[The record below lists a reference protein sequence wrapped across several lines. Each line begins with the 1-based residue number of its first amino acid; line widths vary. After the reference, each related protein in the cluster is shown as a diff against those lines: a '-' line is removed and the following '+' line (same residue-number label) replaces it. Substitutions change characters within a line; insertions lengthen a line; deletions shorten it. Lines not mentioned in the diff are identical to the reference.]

1 MPSIINNEPCYIYHV
16 RDYQEHSLFL
26 ETITLN
32 YGPIT
37 VLARGAKRARSPLQG
52 VLQPFVPLRISIKQS
67 QSGDLFYLTDYAFC
81 GEGYN
86 FKMPEYFCGL
96 YLNELLHYLYRS
108 GDADGNL
115 NVFASYLQCLEAI
128 DHHERIELNLR
139 LFELTLLKAIGYAVP
154 VCDDGGAPLKRNE
167 PYRYCFGVGFIQFDQ
182 EMIALLN
189 EITAS
194 SPQRFGGG
202 GGGGDGAEDSTEAT
216 ASAPDSSA
224 DDDSALLF
232 AKSKVRGRKLE
243 DKPRMTTGSYVN
255 EDPWAYLPHATSFG
269 SSEDKVPALTREQKR
284 AKLRFYQHDLLGPM
298 LTGIQILDIATHALH
313 QPQALANA
321 KQLTSAIMSRLLHGR
336 EIESRRLYREYL
348 QMLKQKQQHKKD
360 AATTTA
366 PAPEEAAPAAATTE
380 QE

>member
-67 QSGDLFYLTDYAFC
+67 QRGDLFYLTDYAFC

-108 GDADGNL
+108 GDDNGNL
-115 NVFASYLQCLEAI
+115 DVFASYLQCLEAI
-128 DHHERIELNLR
+128 DHHEHIELNLR
-139 LFELTLLKAIGYAVP
+139 LFELNLLKTIGYAVP
-154 VCDDGGAPLKRNE
+154 VCDDGGAPLQPNE

-182 EMIALLN
+182 EMIELCN
-189 EITAS
+189 EITGS
-194 SPQRFGGG
+194 TPQRV
-202 GGGGDGAEDSTEAT
+202 GGDGAEDSADVT
-216 ASAPDSSA
+216 APAPAPDASA

-243 DKPRMTTGSYVN
+243 DKPRMTTGAYFN
-255 EDPWAYLPHATSFG
+255 EDPWVYLPQATSFG
-269 SSEDKVPALTREQKR
+269 GSEKQVPKLTREQKR
-284 AKLRFYQHDLLGPM
+284 AKLRFYQHDLLGPL
-298 LTGIQILDIATHALH
+298 LTGIQILDIATHKLH
-313 QPQALANA
+313 KPQALANA

-348 QMLKQKQQHKKD
+348 QMLKQKQQAKKD
-360 AATTTA
+360 AVATTAA
-366 PAPEEAAPAAATTE
+366 PAPGEATPAAATTE